1 MRFSQKFFDDLNEI
15 GQAAF
20 IEKNMWVGKLVPEII
35 VDNLKKRGITSDD
48 LEGCVVLTVEEA
60 KGLLEIARDYRMY
73 LFEHCRI
80 PLSLSSNEA
89 FTALRERIEQAEKD
103 K

>member
-1 MRFSQKFFDDLNEI
+1 MKFSKKFIEDLNKI
-15 GQAAF
+15 GEWSF

-35 VDNLKKRGITSDD
+35 CDNLKKRGVTPEDFTD
-48 LEGCVVLTVEEA
+48 CVVLTVEEA

-73 LFEHCRI
+73 LFERCRI

-89 FTALRERIEQAEKD
+89 FSALRERIEQSEKE
-103 K
+103 